1 MKESMQNQQ
10 NRQRWML
17 VSSLVIM
24 AILFIILALADVFG
38 LLRSTDLKITNFIEL
53 FKSPLLTKVA
63 DFLSWFGETP
73 QGYLILVLSVIVL
86 ICARYRWEAVILGVS
101 AFGAIVLDEIIKIIV
116 RSPGPFA
123 PTNPALMNFNDY
135 TFPSGHVIFY
145 MTFFGFVS
153 YLLLSHMKSSWKR
166 TIPLIFMG
174 VLIVFVGIARVYLL
188 AHWTSD
194 VIGGYILGGM
204 ILIISVQVY
213 KYGIKRNF
221 KLCRRK

>member
-1 MKESMQNQQ
+1 MQKQQPQQ
-10 NRQRWML
+10 NRQKRTL
-17 VSSLVIM
+17 VSVLLIM
-24 AILFIILALADVFG
+24 AILFIILALADAFG
-38 LLRSTDLKITNFIEL
+38 LLRPTDLKITNFIEL
-53 FKSPLLTKVA
+53 FKNPLLTKVA

-73 QGYLILVLSVIVL
+73 QGYLIIILSVVVL
-86 ICARYRWEAVILGVS
+86 LCARYRWEAVVLGVS
-101 AFGAIVLDEIIKIIV
+101 AFGAIVLDEILKIIV

-135 TFPSGHVIFY
+135 TFPSAHVIFY
-145 MTFFGFVS
+145 MTFFGFIS
-153 YLLLSHMKSSWKR
+153 CLLLSHMKSPWKR

-174 VLIVFVGIARVYLL
+174 ILIVFVGIARIYLL

-204 ILIISVQVY
+204 ILIISIQVY

-221 KLCRRK
+221 KLCRQK

>member
-24 AILFIILALADVFG
+24 AILFIILALADAFG

-86 ICARYRWEAVILGVS
+86 I
-101 AFGAIVLDEIIKIIV
+101 
-116 RSPGPFA
+116 
-123 PTNPALMNFNDY
+123 
-135 TFPSGHVIFY
+135 
-145 MTFFGFVS
+145 
-153 YLLLSHMKSSWKR
+153 
-166 TIPLIFMG
+166 
-174 VLIVFVGIARVYLL
+174 
-188 AHWTSD
+188 
-194 VIGGYILGGM
+194 
-204 ILIISVQVY
+204 
-213 KYGIKRNF
+213 
-221 KLCRRK
+221 